1 MASVFDRLMNTIR
14 PHLPG
19 AVDEAIRQEL
29 FMVCDEFFRRS
40 TSWREEIDFTLTADQ
55 RTAEIMPI
63 AGYITQL
70 LYAST
75 ADGRGI
81 RGATLPQ
88 VGDVST
94 ISLPY
99 APNVS
104 TDYKA
109 TVALTV
115 SDPVTRDAYPI
126 VPADLV
132 KRYTPDLIN
141 GVLARMMAQPSK
153 PYTNTGMAQFYM
165 TKFNGGISRAR
176 NNANEGSTKSSQ
188 NWAFPQTFSTIRRR

>member
-19 AVDEAIRQEL
+19 AIDEAIRQEL

-40 TSWREEIDFTLTADQ
+40 TSWREEIDFTVAANQKTAD
-55 RTAEIMPI
+55 IMPT

-70 LYAST
+70 LYAT
-75 ADGRGI
+75 TEGRGI

-88 VGDVST
+88 VGDVSV
-94 ISLPY
+94 ISLPH
-99 APNVS
+99 APNAA
-104 TDYKA
+104 TAYKA
-109 TVALTV
+109 TVAITV

-126 VPADLV
+126 VPVDLV
-132 KRYTPDLIN
+132 KRYMPDLIN
-141 GVLARMMAQPSK
+141 GILARMMAQPSK
-153 PYTNTGMAQFYM
+153 PYTNVGMAQFYM

-176 NNANEGSTKSSQ
+176 NNANEGSTKGSQ
-188 NWAFPQTFSTIRRR
+188 NWTFPQTFSTIRRS